1 MALEAKNITVAAG
14 KKVILQ
20 NLSFSLP
27 VGKRTAVIGPN
38 GAGKSTTLMSLSGIY
53 PPKEGKITFCG
64 QDITHLNAEETM
76 RLGIVQVPAPEAQP

>member
-27 VGKRTAVIGPN
+27 VGKRTAVIGPSN
-38 GAGKSTTLMSLSGIY
+38 RRPSTAR
-53 PPKEGKITFCG
+53 
-64 QDITHLNAEETM
+64 H
-76 RLGIVQVPAPEAQP
+76 R